1 VKQVLRQAVPPGLRL
16 LGTINVAFGR
26 NVRIPDVVVVRE
38 ELVTRDV
45 LAASP
50 EDVVLA
56 VEVVS
61 PSSVTTDRVTEPT
74 QYAAVGIDHHW
85 RVEPGEGPLLAAYE
99 RSGATHV
106 GRGTWTGQQEA
117 VLDRPFPVRLVPAD
131 LLR

>member
-1 VKQVLRQAVPPGLRL
+1 M
-16 LGTINVAFGR
+16 
-26 NVRIPDVVVVRE
+26 RIADVVVVRE

-74 QYAAVGIDHHW
+74 QYAAVGIDHYW
-85 RVEPGEGPLLAAYE
+85 RVEPSEGPLLAVYE
-99 RSGATHV
+99 RV
-106 GRGTWTGQQEA
+106 GGSYVERGTWPGGQEA
-117 VLDRPFPVRLVPAD
+117 VLERAFPVRLVTRD